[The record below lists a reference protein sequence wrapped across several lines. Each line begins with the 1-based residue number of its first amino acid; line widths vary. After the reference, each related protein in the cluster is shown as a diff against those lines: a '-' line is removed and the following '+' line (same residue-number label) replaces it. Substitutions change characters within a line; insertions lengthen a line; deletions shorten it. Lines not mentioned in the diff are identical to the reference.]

1 MRSWPC
7 HMLTGSI
14 PALATPFHPD
24 DLAVLD
30 QQALARLAIRA
41 VEQKSSA
48 LVVCGST
55 GEAPALSAEENGEAI
70 AIVARAVR
78 DCVPVIAGVGAP
90 STQRAASLAV
100 AARQAGATALLVS
113 APPYVR
119 PTQEGLKAH
128 VRAVYAAARLP
139 ILLYDVPSR
148 TGVAFRDET
157 IAQLSAEGVIEGL
170 KDATAD
176 LARPA
181 RLRRL
186 CGDDFVQLSGD
197 DATALAY
204 RAAGGAGCI
213 SVTANLVPA
222 LCADMH
228 AAWDRGDVRKAQH
241 IAERLSPMH
250 DLMFLETN
258 PTPVKAALGLLG
270 LCNPVPRLPL
280 LPATAQTMDRLAELT
295 QRLLADAEI
304 GLAKTSV
311 AA

>member
-1 MRSWPC
+1 MLSWSC
-7 HMLTGSI
+7 HMLKGSI
-14 PALATPFHPD
+14 PALVTPFHPD
-24 DLAVLD
+24 DLAALD

-55 GEAPALSAEENGEAI
+55 GEAPALSPREHGEAI

-90 STQRAASLAV
+90 STQLAASLAV

-128 VRAVYAAARLP
+128 VCAVYTAARLP

-148 TGVAFRDET
+148 TGVAFLDET
-157 IAQLSAEGVIEGL
+157 IAQLRSEGVIEGL

-197 DATALAY
+197 DATALAH

-213 SVTANLVPA
+213 SVTANLVPS

-228 AAWDRGDVRKAQH
+228 AAWDRGDVKKAQH

-280 LPATAQTMDRLAELT
+280 LPATAQTMDRLAEIT
-295 QRLLADAEI
+295 QRLLVDDEI
-304 GLAKTSV
+304 GLANTSV